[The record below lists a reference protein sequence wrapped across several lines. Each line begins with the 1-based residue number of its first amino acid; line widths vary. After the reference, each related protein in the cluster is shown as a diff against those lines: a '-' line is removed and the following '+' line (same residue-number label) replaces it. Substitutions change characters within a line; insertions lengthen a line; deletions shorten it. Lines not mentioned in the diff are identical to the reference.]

1 MREWLRELEL
11 EAGAD
16 FGAVR
21 SAYRELVQVW
31 HPDRFGGNAKLEE
44 RAQEKLKRINLAY
57 ERLRGVMEAEKAAP
71 PPMPRAPASPPPP
84 PPPKATEPERPV
96 AAPGECVESEQV
108 IAPEVWR
115 TVFLVLS
122 SVAVLILVLLSLRGE
137 TVPFGLLG
145 LAVAGTVAIVVVSQR
160 MRSVAAP
167 RVSAETGPLFWGM
180 VAVLPVVLAVVVLV
194 VARKQEPSKPEELP
208 PVVAD
213 LKVLCVGLPPG
224 GEVMR
229 FCYCPPGQFAMGSP
243 VGEPGHQA
251 DENQVSVTIS
261 QGFWMAET
269 EVTQGQWQSVMGT
282 NPSYFKGASLPVDS
296 VSWGDAQELLRKL
309 NQNARPP
316 SGFRFALP
324 TEAEWEYACRAGTKT
339 AYAFGRELTNWEAN
353 FGSRQTVAVK
363 SYHPNR
369 WGLYDMHGNVW
380 EWCEDWLGDKLQ
392 GGVDPKGASSG
403 ALRVNRGSSW
413 LKNDVYCRAASRSGN
428 GPGYRGID
436 LGVRVALVA
445 LSREGVVAEGVE
457 PVRRALRVDL
467 KQLEQER
474 LR

>member
-1 MREWLRELEL
+1 MLEWLREMEL

-21 SAYRELVQVW
+21 RAYRDLVQVW
-31 HPDRFGGNAKLEE
+31 HPDRFGGNEKLQE

-57 ERLRGVMEAEKAAP
+57 EGLRGVMEAEKGAP
-71 PPMPRAPASPPPP
+71 PPMPSAPASPPPPPP
-84 PPPKATEPERPV
+84 PPPKATEPERPR
-96 AAPGECVESEQV
+96 
-108 IAPEVWR
+108 PEP
-115 TVFLVLS
+115 
-122 SVAVLILVLLSLRGE
+122 A
-137 TVPFGLLG
+137 
-145 LAVAGTVAIVVVSQR
+145 
-160 MRSVAAP
+160 VAAP
-167 RVSAETGPLFWGM
+167 RVSAETGPLFFFGM
-180 VAVLPVVLAVVVLV
+180 VAVGVVVLV
-194 VARKQEPSKPEELP
+194 VVSQMENRPRLAAPATRSGEAGTGAQRQREVLEIVNERIPSKPVVRP

-213 LKVLCVGLPPG
+213 LKTVDIGLPG

-243 VGEPGHQA
+243 VGEPGRQS

-269 EVTQGQWQSVMGT
+269 EVTQVQWQSVMGT

-316 SGFRFALP
+316 SGFRFGLP

-339 AYAFGRELTNWEAN
+339 AYAFGSELTKWEAN
-353 FGSRQTVAVK
+353 FGGVRTFTVK
-363 SYHPNR
+363 SYPPNR

-380 EWCEDWLGDKLQ
+380 EWCADGYDGKGEGGHILGSYLLRTVRGGSWR
-392 GGVDPKGASSG
+392 GGVNGCCVWSRCG
-403 ALRVNRGSSW
+403 VEGGSR
-413 LKNDVYCRAASRSGN
+413 LDY
-428 GPGYRGID
+428 I
-436 LGVRVALVA
+436 GVRVALVP
-445 LSREGVVAEGVE
+445 LSREGVVSEGVE